1 MDGKMLRLSCPGV
14 ITGVP
19 WGHPAGAS
27 AVQEKSMSD
36 FWDEFILL
44 LRQILQC
51 HPFLI
56 KDVRNGI
63 ISET

>member
-1 MDGKMLRLSCPGV
+1 
-14 ITGVP
+14 
-19 WGHPAGAS
+19 
-27 AVQEKSMSD
+27 MSE